1 MQDGTVKEC
10 ATTITIPKD
19 ILFGIKYPHI
29 GTAQERRDAFR
40 SKRDGNKKVDA
51 IDEAEEP
58 EQEPEPAVEDDADS
72 SDEEAQYA
80 LQLND
85 TE

>member
-40 SKRDGNKKVDA
+40 SKRDGTKKVDA

-58 EQEPEPAVEDDADS
+58 EQELRNDPAFE
-72 SDEEAQYA
+72 
-80 LQLND
+80 LLKPKQLK
-85 TE
+85 